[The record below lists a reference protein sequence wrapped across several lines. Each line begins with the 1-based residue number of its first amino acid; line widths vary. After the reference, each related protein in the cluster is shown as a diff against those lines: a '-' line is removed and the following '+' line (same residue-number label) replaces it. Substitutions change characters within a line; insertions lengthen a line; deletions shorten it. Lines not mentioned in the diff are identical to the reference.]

1 MSHKFYGGVHPAEH
15 KEATERKPVV
25 PLEEAPAQVVIPMS
39 MHVGA
44 PCKPIVAVGDEVKV
58 GQKIGEIA
66 GLVLPFTPASPAR
79 SWPWSPGPIPAE
91 AK

>member
-25 PLEEAPAQVVIPMS
+25 PLEEAPALVVIPMS

-44 PCKPIVAVGDEVKV
+44 PCKPTVAAGD
-58 GQKIGEIA
+58 
-66 GLVLPFTPASPAR
+66 
-79 SWPWSPGPIPAE
+79 
-91 AK
+91 